1 MVFCAVNIRKQEKI
15 FQTDPL
21 KPFISFGVV
30 SSNHKCN
37 RNRVL
42 SPQTDY
48 TQVFSKIAE

>member
-21 KPFISFGVV
+21 KPFLSFGVV

-42 SPQTDY
+42 SPQIDY
-48 TQVFSKIAE
+48 MQVFSKIAE